1 MVRVKIKGDFHKTE
15 GFLYNITHMNLHRLL
30 RKYGEEGARA
40 LEAATPKDT
49 GETAS
54 SWGYEITT
62 DRTSSRVVWTNS
74 KIVDG
79 YSVALLLQYGHGTK
93 NGGFVQGIDYI
104 NPALKTIFMR
114 MADDAW
120 REVTRS

>member
-1 MVRVKIKGDFHKTE
+1 MVRVKIKGDLHKTS
-15 GFLYNITHMNLHRLL
+15 GFLYNITHMDLRRLL
-30 RKYGEEGARA
+30 RKYGEEGVRA
-40 LEAATPKDT
+40 LQAATPKDT

-54 SWGYEITT
+54 SWGYEIVSG
-62 DRTSSRVVWTNS
+62 RTSSRVVWTNS

-114 MADDAW
+114 MADEAW